1 MPEEKKDS
9 KSKKAV
15 KKITKPSE
23 NKKTAKSVL
32 KISKEVIIEP
42 ITTNE
47 IIEETPTVDSTSVDS
62 TAEEIKNEEIKNEE
76 ISSDQFL
83 KDFDWDNFEEG
94 IETVK
99 DDKLL
104 EFDKLIQEN
113 FVDTY
118 NESVID
124 GVIINLTDREA
135 IIDINA
141 KSEGVISLNE
151 FRYNPDLKV
160 GDKVEV
166 LVDIQEV
173 WGIIPNPKLKCFVG
187 IPTFI
192 IRR

>member
-15 KKITKPSE
+15 KKTKKPSE
-23 NKKTAKSVL
+23 KTKTAKAAV

-47 IIEETPTVDSTSVDS
+47 IIEETTTLDS
-62 TAEEIKNEEIKNEE
+62 TAEEIKNEE

-113 FVDTY
+113 FVDIY
-118 NESVID
+118 V
-124 GVIINLTDREA
+124 
-135 IIDINA
+135 
-141 KSEGVISLNE
+141 
-151 FRYNPDLKV
+151 
-160 GDKVEV
+160 
-166 LVDIQEV
+166 
-173 WGIIPNPKLKCFVG
+173 
-187 IPTFI
+187 
-192 IRR
+192 

>member
-15 KKITKPSE
+15 KKTKKPSE
-23 NKKTAKSVL
+23 KTKTAKAAV

-47 IIEETPTVDSTSVDS
+47 IIEETTTLDS
-62 TAEEIKNEEIKNEE
+62 TAEEIKNEE

-118 NESVID
+118 NESVIY

-141 KSEGVISLNE
+141 N
-151 FRYNPDLKV
+151 LKV
-160 GDKVEV
+160 
-166 LVDIQEV
+166 LF
-173 WGIIPNPKLKCFVG
+173 L
-187 IPTFI
+187 
-192 IRR
+192 